1 MSEHDFEEEAHPY
14 YVELV
19 KLQRHV
25 IESNL
30 RLLILIEGRDAA
42 GKDGALRALT
52 RHFSPREFRIFAP
65 SKPTE
70 REAGSWYFQRFVPH
84 LPAAGEIV
92 CFNRSWYNRAGV
104 EAVMGFCTPRQTES
118 FLRDVTGFE
127 RLLVADGILVLKFY
141 FDVSRKEQKRRLA
154 DRRKDPLKQWKI
166 SPVDA
171 QAQKL
176 WTRYSNARDRMLLRT
191 HHPAAPW
198 RIVEADRKKRA
209 RIALM
214 REVLAAVDYPGR
226 DRKLARPQRSIV
238 KICSATRLRDGT
250 LAS

>member
-1 MSEHDFEEEAHPY
+1 MSANDFDEEARPY

-25 IESNL
+25 IAERQ
-30 RLLILIEGRDAA
+30 RLLILVEGRDAA

-70 REAGSWYFQRFVPH
+70 RESGSWYFQRFVPQ
-84 LPAAGEIV
+84 LPGAGEIV

-104 EAVMGFCTPRQTES
+104 ELLMGYCTKAQTEA
-118 FLRDVTGFE
+118 FLRDVTAFE
-127 RLLVADGILVLKFY
+127 RLLVDDGIRLLKFY
-141 FDVSRKEQKRRLA
+141 FDVSRKEQAQRLE
-154 DRRKDPLKQWKI
+154 DRRNDPLKQWKI

-171 QAQKL
+171 SAQKL
-176 WTRYSNARDRMLLRT
+176 WPKYSRARDRMLLRS

-198 RIVEADRKKRA
+198 RIVQADRKKRA
-209 RIALM
+209 RIAFM
-214 REVLAAVDYPGR
+214 REVLAAVDYLGR
-226 DRKLARPQRSIV
+226 DAALARPQRSIV
-238 KICSATRLRDGT
+238 KAFSPERLKDGS
-250 LAS
+250 LAR